1 MWERIRR
8 GKRGERSIGEIEKG
22 KGRQGGNREGVKM
35 GGGEHGDQKAG
46 KMIDEEGSKGRG
58 KQGRRREGGIKR
70 KGEIGE
76 KRTRR
81 KTEGRRQEHI

>member
-1 MWERIRR
+1 
-8 GKRGERSIGEIEKG
+8 
-22 KGRQGGNREGVKM
+22 M
-35 GGGEHGDQKAG
+35 GGGEHGDQRAG
-46 KMIDEEGSKGRG
+46 KTIDKEGLKGRG

-81 KTEGRRQEHI
+81 KTEGRRQEDI